1 MDWLTFFSS
10 IINALAWPA
19 TLIVL
24 LILIRKQLPQI
35 AKSLRRLKYKDIEV
49 EFGET
54 AKAIANEVK
63 AIVPA
68 AQTENKIAGQEKEEV
83 KARLEAIAELAPRA
97 AILESWLQVEA
108 AAADV
113 IRQNNLD
120 VSTPYPGPLR
130 LRDSLHKGGILN
142 KRQIAIF
149 EQLRTLRNE
158 AVHVPDAEFTKAAVS
173 NYIES
178 AIAIASYL
186 EGRAM
191 ASN

>member
-19 TLIVL
+19 TLITL
-24 LILIRKQLPQI
+24 LVLIRKQLPQI
-35 AKSLRRLKYKDIEV
+35 ARSLRRLKYKDIEV
-49 EFGET
+49 EFSET

-68 AQTENKIAGQEKEEV
+68 AQAENKIAGQEKEQV

-113 IRQNNLD
+113 IRQKNLGP
-120 VSTPYPGPLR
+120 SNSYPGPMR
-130 LRDSLHKGGILN
+130 LRDSLQKGGVLN
-142 KRQIAIF
+142 NRQLAIF

-158 AVHVPDAEFTKAAVS
+158 AVHVPEAEFTKAAVS

-191 ASN
+191 ASY

>member
-68 AQTENKIAGQEKEEV
+68 AQAENKIAGQEKEEV

-120 VSTPYPGPLR
+120 ASTPYPGPLR

-158 AVHVPDAEFTKAAVS
+158 AVHVPDAEFTKTAVS